1 MVDLARAI
9 AIIRKY
15 EGYSEKAYPDPDTGA
30 APYTFGY
37 GTQYYPD
44 GVPVKQGHCCT
55 EHKAA
60 EYLFHEVELIQ
71 DELSK
76 LNLGLDPSMENSLVS
91 FIHSIGWE
99 PFLYSTIIDAI
110 ETEDWGF
117 AAEEITHWIFSSHHR
132 VIGGLIDR
140 RREESRLFLAEV
152 KNTAAAPGGILIEA
166 FRNYTATPQQL
177 AAIQMLEESN
187 NPYVLAEFTN
197 LFNSTDLELELD
209 YRKNDSTFTS
219 WD

>member
-9 AIIRKY
+9 AIIKKY
-15 EGYSEKAYPDPDTGA
+15 EGYSEKAYPDPDTGG

-44 GVPVKQGHCCT
+44 GIPVKQGHCCT
-55 EHKAA
+55 ERKAT

-91 FIHSIGWE
+91 FVHSIGWE

-110 ETEDWGF
+110 EAEDWGL

-140 RREESRLFLAEV
+140 RREESHLFLTEV
-152 KNTAAAPGGILIEA
+152 KNTFAVPGGILIDA
-166 FRNYTATPQQL
+166 FRNYVATPQQL
-177 AAIQMLEESN
+177 LAIQMLEDSS

-197 LFNSTDLELELD
+197 LFNCTELELEHD
-209 YRKNDSTFTS
+209 YRENDSTFTS